1 MDDGTNKPE
10 TPIDKPVNQPKPK
23 KVTFK
28 EQYVKDQ
35 KKTAA
40 AIQAFDIDDFTGQTE
55 KTYTVQVDEYT
66 VKYQLLSSLET
77 RRLKNTL
84 AAKGVE
90 DLEDQGLAIIA
101 EMMRKA
107 DGKTTTE
114 KLNAMPAGLGNKIQ
128 NAISVASGFL

>member
-1 MDDGTNKPE
+1 
-10 TPIDKPVNQPKPK
+10 
-23 KVTFK
+23 
-28 EQYVKDQ
+28 
-35 KKTAA
+35 
-40 AIQAFDIDDFTGQTE
+40 
-55 KTYTVQVDEYT
+55 